1 MYIYN
6 VTVKINHFQ
15 ADKWLR
21 WMRAIH
27 IPTVMATGYFT
38 KNRIFRFID
47 EGNIE
52 GVTFAIQFTCKNL
65 DYYFAY
71 KTNYAP
77 AMQKQH
83 NQKFEGQ
90 FVATRIL
97 MEVLDYFYLPAY
109 LFNWRYN
116 SAFNFGTSG
125 VVCMYCIK

>member
-1 MYIYN
+1 MRQESATAICVEISYNLLPAKNFFFLSFISLMYIYN

-65 DYYFAY
+65 DDYFAY

-97 MEVLDYFYLPAY
+97 MEVLD
-109 LFNWRYN
+109 
-116 SAFNFGTSG
+116 
-125 VVCMYCIK
+125 